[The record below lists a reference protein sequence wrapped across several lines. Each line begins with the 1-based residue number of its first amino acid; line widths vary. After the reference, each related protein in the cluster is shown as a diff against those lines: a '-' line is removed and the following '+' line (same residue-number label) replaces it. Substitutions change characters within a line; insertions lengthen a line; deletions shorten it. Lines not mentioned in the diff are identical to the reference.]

1 MSKPLS
7 SACTRFHP
15 TIGRI
20 LSDLHFGVGF
30 FSLIFFLALV
40 PWSAAQQQN
49 KRTSTASR
57 TATPKQQADAA
68 GEPLQKMYDV
78 ERAAAQTGSPAAVEE
93 ASQKLA
99 AMALREMAALS
110 AAQLRY
116 DDSINQYQRSLTLE
130 DVADVRIRLAMVLSF
145 AEKPADAMRELDKAL
160 QADPKNASAWFAKG
174 KIAQQ
179 KGDSQQAVEAFTRS
193 AELKP
198 DPNVQFAL
206 ATTYLQL
213 KDKEKAGQVFQQM
226 LGRYGDRAIW
236 HMVFGGGYRDN
247 GYRDDAIREFKRAIE
262 LDPKLPHVHFFL
274 ALTYLENNG
283 WGPTD
288 ESMHELQ
295 EAVRLEPHD
304 YFASHYLG
312 AMESKQGKLTES
324 DQHLRIAAESD
335 PTSPDP
341 WLFLGSNAYQEKK
354 FDAAKEY
361 LTKAITL
368 TGKDEAR
375 NSYQIRKAYIILGRL
390 SVSEG
395 HREQGQQQLEHSK
408 QLFALYMK
416 AVEKQVGDQAAASG
430 MGGGEN
436 PGGDLPGM
444 VAPAKLASESG
455 TAEGDARPNPKL
467 TPLEQKAIDARQKQL
482 REILGISF
490 NDWGTSE
497 ARQKNYAVAEEL
509 FKEAETWNPDT
520 PRVMRNL
527 GMAAMRQEDYPE
539 AARALRIAVQAE
551 PQDMTLNAMLGM
563 ALFNT
568 GSFADAARAFTP
580 LGESAFRDPRIA
592 YTWAVS
598 LIKTNQYQPASK
610 ILERLQA
617 EQTSTETLLLIAQ
630 AWNDMGYYPQTAAA
644 ARKAL
649 QIDPQ
654 LQRAHAIAGNAFLRI
669 EKFDDA
675 AAEFREEMAV
685 SPDDVEDE
693 YNLAYVLLRQ
703 SKTDEA
709 MTHLRAV
716 LARNPD
722 HPGANYQLGKAL
734 LDGGQTKEA
743 ITYLEAASRL
753 SPGLDYVHYQLQM
766 AYRKE
771 GRREDADR
779 ELAVY
784 KQIKTEKRE
793 SSARRLEENSK
804 KADGSDPN

>member
-7 SACTRFHP
+7 SACTYLHR
-15 TIGRI
+15 TIGRVLFRLGLVCA
-20 LSDLHFGVGF
+20 LSLAFLLVVAP
-30 FSLIFFLALV
+30 FSV
-40 PWSAAQQQN
+40 AQQQS
-49 KRTSTASR
+49 KRSVASPRNSTS
-57 TATPKQQADAA
+57 KQQADVA
-68 GEPLQKMYDV
+68 GAQLQKMYDA
-78 ERAAAQTGSPAAVEE
+78 ERAAAQTGSPAAVED

-99 AMALREMAALS
+99 AMVLCEMAALS
-110 AAQLRY
+110 AAQLHY
-116 DDSINQYQRSLTLE
+116 EDSIKQYQRSLTLE
-130 DVADVRIRLAMVLSF
+130 DRADVRVRLAMMLSF
-145 AEKPADAMRELDKAL
+145 ADKSDEAIREVDKAL
-160 QADPKNASAWFAKG
+160 QADPKDASAWFAKG

-179 KGDSQQAVEAFTRS
+179 KGDLQQAVEAFTRS
-193 AELKP
+193 GELKA

-206 ATTYLQL
+206 ANSYLQL
-213 KDKEKAGQVFQQM
+213 KDKQKAAQVFQQM
-226 LGRYGDRAIW
+226 LAQYGDRAIW

-295 EAVRLEPHD
+295 EAVRLDPHD
-304 YFASHYLG
+304 YFANHYLG
-312 AMESKQGKLTES
+312 AMESKQGKLAES
-324 DQHLRIAAESD
+324 NQHLKIAAAAD

-341 WLFLGSNAYQEKK
+341 WLFLGSNAYQEKN
-354 FDAAKEY
+354 FDTAKQY
-361 LTKAITL
+361 LTKAIKL
-368 TGKDEAR
+368 TGTDEAR

-436 PGGDLPGM
+436 PGGDLPGI
-444 VAPAKLASESG
+444 VAPAKLASVPGASE
-455 TAEGDARPNPKL
+455 AEPQQNSKL
-467 TPLEQKAIDARQKQL
+467 TPLEQKAIEARQKQL

-490 NDWGTSE
+490 NDWGTAE
-497 ARQKNYAVAEEL
+497 ARQRNYAVAEEL
-509 FKEAETWNPDT
+509 FKEAESWNPDT
-520 PRVMRNL
+520 PRLMRNL

-539 AARALRIAVQAE
+539 AARALRVAVQTE
-551 PQDMTLNAMLGM
+551 PQDMALHAMAGM

-568 GSFADAARAFTP
+568 ASFADAAQAFAP
-580 LGESAFRDPRIA
+580 LGENVFRDPRIA

-598 LIKTNQYQPASK
+598 LIKTNQYEQASK

-617 EQTSTETLLLIAQ
+617 EQSSTETLLLIAQ

-675 AAEFREEMAV
+675 AAEFRAEMAV
-685 SPDDVEDE
+685 SPDDIEDE

-703 SKTDEA
+703 SKTEEA
-709 MTHLRAV
+709 ITHLRAV

-793 SSARRLEENSK
+793 SSARRLEENSR